1 VATPAQA
8 THVLARYRYYR
19 TLGMARRGSSAA
31 AGSRGGAWGRTSST
45 TSEAAMGARGEE
57 PRRGGNPRLSRLAV
71 EAGSGCAVKWGE
83 LGRGESGLEWR

>member
-1 VATPAQA
+1 
-8 THVLARYRYYR
+8 
-19 TLGMARRGSSAA
+19 
-31 AGSRGGAWGRTSST
+31 
-45 TSEAAMGARGEE
+45 MGAHREE